1 MLNYQR
7 VSTNVTKRRSL
18 CDWLIFWG
26 AQQADAFTWRATGRG
41 VCTSGRAWQS
51 TRGVCGVHKNLRW
64 FNVVCKSCNVG
75 NMFVIITWVICLTLY
90 LCKSCGRG
98 YINHVFKHITHVKCV
113 DILDINVK
121 ALYTYIKSSIYIYID
136 GHICY
141 VCCMYIHVTLVLS
154 LLVLLLSLLLL
165 LVIIVIT
172 VIIVI
177 II

>member
-41 VCTSGRAWQS
+41 VCTSGRAQEEFAGFIK
-51 TRGVCGVHKNLRW
+51 TLDGLMLFANHVML
-64 FNVVCKSCNVG
+64 
-75 NMFVIITWVICLTLY
+75 VIWVICLTLY

-98 YINHVFKHITHVKCV
+98 YINHVFKNITHVKCV
-113 DILDINVK
+113 DICDINVK
-121 ALYTYIKSSIYIYID
+121 ALYTSIHQYIYIYSIYID
-136 GHICY
+136 EHICY
-141 VCCMYIHVTLVLS
+141 VCCMYNRVTLLLS
-154 LLVLLLSLLLL
+154 LLVLLLLSLLLL

-172 VIIVI
+172 GIIVTI
-177 II
+177 IYI